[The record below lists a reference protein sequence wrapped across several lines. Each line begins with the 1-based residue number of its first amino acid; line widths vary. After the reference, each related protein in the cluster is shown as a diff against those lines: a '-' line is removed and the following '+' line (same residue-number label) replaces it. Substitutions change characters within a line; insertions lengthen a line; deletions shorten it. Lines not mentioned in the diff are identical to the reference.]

1 VGLALRL
8 GAAEVAGWSEPE
20 KRLAREAASPSSTD
34 VSSVREEIRAGQDPL
49 GDAFCALRS
58 PVERRPAGATYT
70 SRDIVWAMVAWAAKK
85 RPVRVVDPG
94 AGSGRFTLAAG
105 RCFPAAELVAIEID
119 PLAAILLRAQ
129 VRVADLH
136 RRTRVVVDDFR
147 RLELASSVGTTLFV
161 GNPPYV
167 RHHRISAE
175 WKAWLTATS
184 RRFGLPASRLAG
196 LHVHFMLATATL
208 GRPGDLGCFVTSAEW
223 LDVNYGS
230 LPRKLF
236 LGPLGGK
243 AIHLVEPTAAAFAG
257 VDTTAA
263 ILCFEIGAKQSQI
276 AMRRVQSPRGLH
288 PLRGGR
294 KVRRVELDAAI
305 RWTPL
310 TRSVREAPSGYVE
323 LGELCRVHRGQVTG
337 SNRVWIEGDHSRG
350 LPRAVLFPT
359 VTKARELFAAGAN
372 LRDLARLRRVI
383 DLPADLDELSA
394 GDRRRVRSFLRK
406 AKQMGAAD
414 GFIARHRKPWWSVGL
429 KEPAPILATY
439 MARRS
444 PAFVRNLAGARHIN
458 IAHGLYP
465 REPLPEP
472 LLDALAGYLSTAT
485 SIESGR
491 TYAGGLT
498 KFEPREMER
507 LLVPP
512 PNLLAEQDLFERHP
526 SGFAHPS
533 CVGKSPSGASE
544 SRSR

>member
-1 VGLALRL
+1 
-8 GAAEVAGWSEPE
+8 
-20 KRLAREAASPSSTD
+20 
-34 VSSVREEIRAGQDPL
+34 
-49 GDAFCALRS
+49 
-58 PVERRPAGATYT
+58 
-70 SRDIVWAMVAWAAKK
+70 M
-85 RPVRVVDPG
+85 
-94 AGSGRFTLAAG
+94 
-105 RCFPAAELVAIEID
+105 
-119 PLAAILLRAQ
+119 
-129 VRVADLH
+129 
-136 RRTRVVVDDFR
+136 
-147 RLELASSVGTTLFV
+147 
-161 GNPPYV
+161 
-167 RHHRISAE
+167 
-175 WKAWLTATS
+175 
-184 RRFGLPASRLAG
+184 
-196 LHVHFMLATATL
+196 
-208 GRPGDLGCFVTSAEW
+208 PGDLGCFVTSAEW

-263 ILCFEIGAKQSQI
+263 IICFEIGAKPSRV

-294 KVRRVELDAAI
+294 RVSRVELETAI

-310 TRSVREAPSGYVE
+310 TRSVREAPNGYVE

-337 SNRVWIEGDHSRG
+337 SNQVWIEGDHSRG
-350 LPRAVLFPT
+350 LPPAVLFPA
-359 VTKARELFAAGAN
+359 VTRARELFAAGGS
-372 LRDLARLRRVI
+372 LRDATRLRRVI
-383 DLPADLDELSA
+383 DLPVDLEELSTR
-394 GDRRRVRSFLRK
+394 DRRRVRSFLK
-406 AKQMGAAD
+406 TAEQMGAAE
-414 GFIARHRKPWWSVGL
+414 GYIARHRKRWWSVGL

-472 LLDALAGYLSTAT
+472 TLDALAEYLSRAT

-512 PNLLAEQDLFERHP
+512 PNLLSVR
-526 SGFAHPS
+526 GFPG
-533 CVGKSPSGASE
+533 VLP
-544 SRSR
+544 